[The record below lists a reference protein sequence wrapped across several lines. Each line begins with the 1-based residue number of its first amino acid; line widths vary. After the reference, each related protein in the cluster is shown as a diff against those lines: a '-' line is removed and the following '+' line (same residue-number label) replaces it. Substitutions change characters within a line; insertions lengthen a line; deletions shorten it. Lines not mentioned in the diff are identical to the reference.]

1 MGVLEGLTT
10 DEMLVNY
17 PQEYQSFR
25 NDGPDYQ
32 IPGGESFRQF
42 YDRCSGALEDV
53 AINNLGK
60 NQDWLPTADFLVL
73 FSAMS

>member
-1 MGVLEGLTT
+1 MLEGLTT

-32 IPGGESFRQF
+32 IPGEKVFANSMIVVREHL
-42 YDRCSGALEDV
+42 RMWRSIILEKK
-53 AINNLGK
+53 L
-60 NQDWLPTADFLVL
+60 DWLPTADFLVP
-73 FSAMS
+73 FSAMY